1 MYLDENRGKCYN
13 INEWTACLSAAV
25 IKLGMGEYIMLNA
38 EIRSE
43 LSEVGLDCT
52 EMVEKFMDSEA
63 MFLKFFKKFFT
74 AADSVVQELAEAVA
88 SDDHAAIENR
98 AHALKGL
105 SGNIGLNGV
114 YNPAKKIVDDVR
126 AGQFGGYKYDFDKL
140 QAVYT
145 KARKICESLD

>member
-1 MYLDENRGKCYN
+1 
-13 INEWTACLSAAV
+13 
-25 IKLGMGEYIMLNA
+25 MLNS

-43 LSEVGLDCT
+43 LSDVGLDCT

-74 AADSVVQELAEAVA
+74 AADSVVQELSSAIAA
-88 SDDHAAIENR
+88 DDHAAIENR

-126 AGQFGGYKYDFDKL
+126 AGHFEYYKDDFKKL
-140 QAVYT
+140 LTNYT
-145 KARKICESLD
+145 KALSVLKKLD

>member
-1 MYLDENRGKCYN
+1 MLQYMCSYLDRNGG
-13 INEWTACLSAAV
+13 
-25 IKLGMGEYIMLNA
+25 IKMLHTD
-38 EIRSE
+38 IRSE

-52 EMVEKFMDSEA
+52 EMIEKFMDSEE

-74 AADSVVQELAEAVA
+74 AADSVVQELSAAIA
-88 SDDHAAIENR
+88 ADDHSAIENR

-126 AGQFGGYKYDFDKL
+126 AGQYSFYKDDFSKL
-140 QAVYT
+140 LTAYT
-145 KARKICESLD
+145 KALSISKKL

>member
-1 MYLDENRGKCYN
+1 
-13 INEWTACLSAAV
+13 
-25 IKLGMGEYIMLNA
+25 MLHTD
-38 EIRSE
+38 IRSE

-52 EMVEKFMDSEA
+52 EMIEKFMDSEE

-74 AADSVVQELAEAVA
+74 AADSVVQELSAAIA
-88 SDDHAAIENR
+88 ADDHSAIENR

-126 AGQFGGYKYDFDKL
+126 AGQYSFYKDDFSKL
-140 QAVYT
+140 LTAYT
-145 KARKICESLD
+145 KALSISKKL